1 MSKGKVYLIGAGPG
15 DPGLVTLKAVE
26 CIKGADVV
34 VYDYLAN
41 KKFLEYARERAEIIY
56 VGKVGGAHTL
66 PQEEI
71 NKLIIEKAK
80 KGKVIARLKGG
91 DPFIFGRGGEEAEEI
106 IQAGIA
112 YEVVPGV
119 TAGVAAAAYA
129 GIPLTHRDFTTTVAF
144 ITGHEDPTKDE
155 SNIYWDK
162 LSTGIGTLVFYM
174 GIGNLEPN
182 MRKLIEN
189 GRSPDTPVALIR
201 WGTTSA
207 QETIVGTIA
216 DIAEKAMAAN
226 FKAPAI
232 TVVGGVV
239 SLRDKLRWF
248 DKRPLFGK
256 RIIVTRSREQASDFS
271 VLLEKYGAEPIEFPT
286 IETVPPKDWKEV
298 DRAIKNLSTPHP
310 ALSCSE
316 GVRMTLRSPS
326 DKGRGNYYDWA
337 VFTSVNGVKY
347 FIERLKKQC
356 KDIREFKGVK
366 ICAIGPATAKAI
378 EDLGIRVDLLPKEY
392 RAESII
398 AGLGKNKIK
407 GKRFLL
413 PRAFKARE
421 VLPEEIK
428 RLGGKID
435 VVAAYRTIK
444 PKEKTDEIRR
454 MLQEKKISVIT
465 FTSSSTV
472 ENFVSMFKKGEIP
485 ALLNDV
491 KVACIGPITKD
502 TATGAGIKTDIMPK
516 KYTIP
521 ALAEAIVK
529 YFRKG

>member
-1 MSKGKVYLIGAGPG
+1 MNKGKVYLIGAGPG
-15 DPGLVTLKAVE
+15 DPRLITLKAIE
-26 CIKGADVV
+26 CIKEADVI

-41 KKFLEYARERAEIIY
+41 KKFLEYAGKGAEIIY
-56 VGKVGGAHTL
+56 AGKIGGAHTL
-66 PQEEI
+66 PQEDI

-106 IQAGIA
+106 VGAGIA

-162 LSTGIGTLVFYM
+162 ISTGIGTLVFYM

-182 MRKLIEN
+182 MKKLMEN

-201 WGTTSA
+201 WGTTPD
-207 QETIVGTIA
+207 QETLVGTIA
-216 DIAEKAMAAN
+216 DIAGKAKAAN
-226 FKAPAI
+226 LKSPAI

-256 RIIVTRSREQASDFS
+256 RVVITRAREQASDFAD
-271 VLLEKYGAEPIEFPT
+271 LLKENGADVIEFPT
-286 IETVPPKDWKEV
+286 IEIVPPKKWDDV
-298 DRAIKNLSTPHP
+298 DKAIKKLSRYH
-310 ALSCSE
+310 
-316 GVRMTLRSPS
+316 
-326 DKGRGNYYDWA
+326 WA
-337 VFTSVNGVKY
+337 IFTSVNGVEY
-347 FIERLKKQC
+347 FVERLKKQG
-356 KDIREFKGVK
+356 KDIRELKGIK

-378 EDLGIRVDLLPKEY
+378 EDLGIKVDLLPKEY
-392 RAESII
+392 RAEAII
-398 AGLGKNKIK
+398 EGLGKKKIK
-407 GKRFLL
+407 GSRFLL
-413 PRAFKARE
+413 PRALKARE
-421 VLPEEIK
+421 ILPEEIK
-428 RLGGKID
+428 RLGGKVD
-435 VVAAYRTIK
+435 VVPTYRTIK
-444 PKEKTDEIRR
+444 PKEKTDEIRK
-454 MLQEKKISVIT
+454 MFEEKKIDVVT

-472 ENFVSMFKKGEIP
+472 ENFVGMFKKGEAP
-485 ALLNDV
+485 GLLNGAI
-491 KVACIGPITKD
+491 VASIGPITKD
-502 TATGAGIKTDIMPK
+502 TAAKLGIKTDIMPE

-521 ALAEAIVK
+521 ALTEEIVE
-529 YFRKG
+529 YFKKQEGKSL

>member
-1 MSKGKVYLIGAGPG
+1 MAKGMVYLIGAGPG
-15 DPGLVTLKAVE
+15 APGLITLKAIE
-26 CIKGADVV
+26 CIKEADVV

-41 KKFLEYARERAEIIY
+41 KRFLEYAGKRAEIIY
-56 VGKVGGAHTL
+56 VGKQGGAHTL
-66 PQEEI
+66 PQDEI
-71 NKLIIEKAK
+71 NKLIIKKAQ
-80 KGKVIARLKGG
+80 KGKIIARLKGG

-106 IQAGIA
+106 IQAGID

-144 ITGHEDPTKDE
+144 ITGHEDPAKED

-162 LSTGIGTLVFYM
+162 ISTGIGTLVFYM

-182 MRKLIEN
+182 MKKLIEN

-201 WGTTSA
+201 WGTTSN
-207 QETIVGTIA
+207 QETIIGTIK
-216 DIAEKAMAAN
+216 DIAEKAKQAN

-248 DKRPLFGK
+248 DKKPLFGK
-256 RIIVTRSREQASDFS
+256 KIIVTRSREQASDFS

-286 IETVPPKDWKEV
+286 IETVPPKDWKEI
-298 DRAIKNLSTPHP
+298 DRAIKNLP
-310 ALSCSE
+310 
-316 GVRMTLRSPS
+316 
-326 DKGRGNYYDWA
+326 KYDWA
-337 VFTSVNGVKY
+337 IFTSINGVKY
-347 FIERLKKQC
+347 FVERLKKQG
-356 KDIREFKGVK
+356 KDIRELKGIK

-378 EDLGIRVDLLPKEY
+378 EDLGIKVDLLPKEY

-398 AGLGKNKIK
+398 TGLGKTKIK
-407 GKRFLL
+407 GRRFLL
-413 PRAFKARE
+413 PRALKARE

-428 RLGGKID
+428 RLGGKVD
-435 VVAAYRTIK
+435 VVTAYRTVQ
-444 PKEKTDEIRR
+444 PKEKTDEIRK
-454 MLQEKKISVIT
+454 MLREKRVDVVT

-472 ENFVSMFKKGEIP
+472 ENFVNMFKRNEVPGI
-485 ALLNDV
+485 LNGTR
-491 KVACIGPITKD
+491 VACIGPITKD
-502 TATGAGIKTDIMPK
+502 TATKLGIKTDIMPE

-521 ALAEAIVK
+521 ALTEAIGK
-529 YFRKG
+529 YYKK

>member
-1 MSKGKVYLIGAGPG
+1 MAKGMVYLIGAGPG
-15 DPGLVTLKAVE
+15 APGLITLKAIE
-26 CIKGADVV
+26 CIKEADVV

-41 KKFLEYARERAEIIY
+41 KRFLEYASKRAEIIY
-56 VGKVGGAHTL
+56 VGKQGGAHTL
-66 PQEEI
+66 PQDEI
-71 NKLIIEKAK
+71 NKLIIKKAQ
-80 KGKVIARLKGG
+80 KGKIIARLKGG

-106 IQAGIA
+106 IQAGIP
-112 YEVVPGV
+112 YEVIPGV

-144 ITGHEDPTKDE
+144 ITGHEDPTKED

-162 LSTGIGTLVFYM
+162 ISTGIGTLVFYM

-182 MRKLIEN
+182 MKKLIEN

-201 WGTTSA
+201 WGTTSN
-207 QETIVGTIA
+207 QETIIGTIK
-216 DIAEKAMAAN
+216 DIAEKAKQAN

-256 RIIVTRSREQASDFS
+256 KIIVTRSREQASDFS

-286 IETVPPKDWKEV
+286 IETVPPKDWKEI
-298 DRAIKNLSTPHP
+298 DRAIKNLP
-310 ALSCSE
+310 
-316 GVRMTLRSPS
+316 
-326 DKGRGNYYDWA
+326 KYDWA
-337 VFTSVNGVKY
+337 IFTSINGVKY
-347 FIERLKKQC
+347 FIERLKKQG
-356 KDIREFKGVK
+356 KDIRELKGIK

-378 EDLGIRVDLLPKEY
+378 EDLGIKVDLLPKEY

-398 AGLGKNKIK
+398 TGLGKTKIK
-407 GKRFLL
+407 GRRFLL
-413 PRAFKARE
+413 PRALKARE

-428 RLGGKID
+428 RLGGKVD
-435 VVAAYRTIK
+435 VVTAYRTVQ
-444 PKEKTDEIRR
+444 PKEKTDEIRK
-454 MLQEKKISVIT
+454 MLREKRVDVVT

-472 ENFVSMFKKGEIP
+472 ENFVNMFKRNEVPGI
-485 ALLNDV
+485 LNGTR
-491 KVACIGPITKD
+491 VACIGPITKD
-502 TATGAGIKTDIMPK
+502 TATKLGIKTDIMPE

-521 ALAEAIVK
+521 ALTEAIGK
-529 YFRKG
+529 YYKK

>member
-1 MSKGKVYLIGAGPG
+1 MTQGKVYLIGAGPG
-15 DPGLVTLKAVE
+15 DPGLITLKAIE
-26 CIKGADVV
+26 CIKEADVL

-41 KKFLEYARERAEIIY
+41 KRFLEYARKGADIIY
-56 VGKVGGAHTL
+56 VGKIGGAHTL

-71 NKLIIEKAK
+71 NKLIIEKAR
-80 KGKVIARLKGG
+80 KGKIIARLKGG
-91 DPFIFGRGGEEAEEI
+91 DPYIFGRGGEEAEEI
-106 IQAGIA
+106 IEAGIA
-112 YEVVPGV
+112 YEVIPGV

-144 ITGHEDPTKDE
+144 ITGHEDPTKEE

-162 LSTGIGTLVFYM
+162 ISTGIGTLVFYM

-182 MRKLIEN
+182 MKRLIEN

-201 WGTTSA
+201 WGTTPE
-207 QETIVGTIA
+207 QETLIGTIGS
-216 DIAEKAMAAN
+216 IAEKAKAVN

-286 IETVPPKDWKEV
+286 IETVPPRDWKEV

-310 ALSCSE
+310 ALS
-316 GVRMTLRSPS
+316 R
-326 DKGRGNYYDWA
+326 KGRGNYYDWA
-337 VFTSVNGVKY
+337 IFTSVNGVKY
-347 FIERLKKQC
+347 FIDRLKKFG
-356 KDIREFKGVK
+356 KDIRELKGIK

-378 EDLGIRVDLLPKEY
+378 EDLGIRVDLVPKEY
-392 RAESII
+392 RAEAII
-398 AGLGKNKIK
+398 TGLGKNRIK

-413 PRAFKARE
+413 PRALKARE

-428 RLGGKID
+428 KLGGKID
-435 VVAAYRTIK
+435 VVTAYRTVK
-444 PKEKTDEIRR
+444 PKGKTDEIRR
-454 MLQEKKISVIT
+454 MFEEKAIDAVT

-472 ENFVSMFKKGEIP
+472 ENFVSMFKKGEVKG
-485 ALLNDV
+485 LLNGTR
-491 KVACIGPITKD
+491 VACIGPITKD
-502 TATGAGIKTDIMPK
+502 TATKFGIKTDMMPS

-521 ALAEAIVK
+521 ALTEAIVG
-529 YFRKG
+529 YFNLNPA

>member
-1 MSKGKVYLIGAGPG
+1 MNKGKVYLIGAGPG
-15 DPGLVTLKAVE
+15 DPGLITLKAIE
-26 CIKGADVV
+26 CIKEADVV

-41 KKFLEYARERAEIIY
+41 KKFLEYAGKGAEIIY
-56 VGKVGGAHTL
+56 AGKIGGAHTL
-66 PQEEI
+66 PQEDI

-106 IQAGIA
+106 VGAGIA

-162 LSTGIGTLVFYM
+162 ISTGIGTLVFYM

-182 MRKLIEN
+182 MKKLMEN

-201 WGTTSA
+201 WGTTPD
-207 QETIVGTIA
+207 QETLVGTIA
-216 DIAEKAMAAN
+216 DIAEKAKAAN
-226 FKAPAI
+226 LKSPAI

-256 RIIVTRSREQASDFS
+256 KIIVTRSREQASDFS
-271 VLLEKYGAEPIEFPT
+271 ILLEKKGAESIEFPT
-286 IETVPPKDWKEV
+286 IETVAPKDWKEV

-310 ALSCSE
+310 ALS
-316 GVRMTLRSPS
+316 R
-326 DKGRGNYYDWA
+326 KGRGNYYDWA

-347 FIERLKKQC
+347 FIERLKKQG
-356 KDIREFKGVK
+356 KDIRELKGIK
-366 ICAIGPATAKAI
+366 ICAIGPKTKQEI
-378 EDLGIRVDLLPKEY
+378 EELGIRVDFMPKEY
-392 RAESII
+392 RAEGII
-398 AGLGKNKIK
+398 KGLGKIK
-407 GKRFLL
+407 GKNILI
-413 PRAFKARE
+413 PRAEVARE
-421 VLPEEIK
+421 ILPEELSKRGAKVDVVTSYRTVKPKGMTEEIK
-428 RLGGKID
+428 ELFKEGKIAL
-435 VVAAYRTIK
+435 V
-444 PKEKTDEIRR
+444 
-454 MLQEKKISVIT
+454 T

-472 ENFVSMFKKGEIP
+472 TNFLNMFKKGE
-485 ALLNDV
+485 AKEFLKDV
-491 KVACIGPITKD
+491 KVASIGPITRNTALDYGID
-502 TATGAGIKTDIMPK
+502 TAIMPK

-521 ALAEAIVK
+521 ALAGAIVEHFK
-529 YFRKG
+529 KG

>member
-1 MSKGKVYLIGAGPG
+1 MAKGMVYLIGAGPG
-15 DPGLVTLKAVE
+15 APGLITLKAIE
-26 CIKGADVV
+26 CIKEADVV

-41 KKFLEYARERAEIIY
+41 KRFLEYASKRAEIIY
-56 VGKVGGAHTL
+56 VGKQGGAHTL
-66 PQEEI
+66 PQDEI
-71 NKLIIEKAK
+71 NKLIIKKAQ
-80 KGKVIARLKGG
+80 KGKIIARLKGG

-106 IQAGIA
+106 IQAGID

-144 ITGHEDPTKDE
+144 ITGHEDPTKED

-162 LSTGIGTLVFYM
+162 ISTGIGTLVFYM

-182 MRKLIEN
+182 MKKLMEN

-201 WGTTSA
+201 WGTTSN
-207 QETIVGTIA
+207 QETIIGTIK
-216 DIAEKAMAAN
+216 DIAEKAKQAN

-248 DKRPLFGK
+248 DKKPLFGK
-256 RIIVTRSREQASDFS
+256 KIIVTRSREQASDFS

-286 IETVPPKDWKEV
+286 IETVPPKDWKEI
-298 DRAIKNLSTPHP
+298 DRAIKNLP
-310 ALSCSE
+310 
-316 GVRMTLRSPS
+316 
-326 DKGRGNYYDWA
+326 KYDWA
-337 VFTSVNGVKY
+337 IFTSINGVKY
-347 FIERLKKQC
+347 FIERLKKQG
-356 KDIREFKGVK
+356 KDIRELKGIK

-378 EDLGIRVDLLPKEY
+378 EDLGIKVDLLPKEY

-398 AGLGKNKIK
+398 TGLGKTKIK
-407 GKRFLL
+407 GRRFLL
-413 PRAFKARE
+413 PRALKARE

-428 RLGGKID
+428 RLGGKVD
-435 VVAAYRTIK
+435 VVTAYRTVQ
-444 PKEKTDEIRR
+444 PKEKTDEIRK
-454 MLQEKKISVIT
+454 MLREKRVDVVT

-472 ENFVSMFKKGEIP
+472 ENFVNMFKRNEVPGI
-485 ALLNDV
+485 LNGTR
-491 KVACIGPITKD
+491 VACIGPITKD
-502 TATGAGIKTDIMPK
+502 TATKLGIKTDIMPE

-521 ALAEAIVK
+521 ALTEAIGEYYK
-529 YFRKG
+529 K

>member
-1 MSKGKVYLIGAGPG
+1 MAKGMVYLIGAGPG
-15 DPGLVTLKAVE
+15 APGLITLKAIE
-26 CIKGADVV
+26 CIKEADVV

-41 KKFLEYARERAEIIY
+41 KKFLEYARKGAEIIY
-56 VGKVGGAHTL
+56 VGKIGGAHTL
-66 PQEEI
+66 PQDEI
-71 NKLIIEKAK
+71 NKLIIKKAQ
-80 KGKVIARLKGG
+80 KGKIIARLKGG

-106 IQAGIA
+106 IQAGID

-144 ITGHEDPTKDE
+144 ITGHEDPMKDE
-155 SNIYWDK
+155 SNICWDK
-162 LSTGIGTLVFYM
+162 ISTGIGTLVFYM

-182 MRKLIEN
+182 MKKLMEN

-201 WGTTSA
+201 WGTTSN
-207 QETIVGTIA
+207 QETIIGTIK
-216 DIAEKAMAAN
+216 DIAEKAKQAN

-232 TVVGGVV
+232 TVVGDVV

-256 RIIVTRSREQASDFS
+256 KIIVTRSREQASDFS

-298 DRAIKNLSTPHP
+298 DRTIKNLS
-310 ALSCSE
+310 
-316 GVRMTLRSPS
+316 
-326 DKGRGNYYDWA
+326 KYDWA
-337 VFTSVNGVKY
+337 IFTSVNGVKY
-347 FIERLKKQC
+347 LIERLKKQG
-356 KDIREFKGVK
+356 KDIREFKGIK

-392 RAESII
+392 RAEAII

-407 GKRFLL
+407 GKSFLL
-413 PRAFKARE
+413 PRALKARE

-444 PKEKTDEIRR
+444 PKEKTDEMRK
-454 MLQEKKISVIT
+454 MLHQKEIDVIT

-472 ENFVSMFKKGEIP
+472 ENFVSMFQKGE
-485 ALLNDV
+485 AAGLLEDIT
-491 KVACIGPITKD
+491 VACIGPITKD
-502 TATGAGIKTDIMPK
+502 TASALGIKTGIMPE

-521 ALAEAIVK
+521 ALTDAIGE
-529 YFRKG
+529 YFKK

>member
-1 MSKGKVYLIGAGPG
+1 MAKGMVYLIGAGPG
-15 DPGLVTLKAVE
+15 APGLITLKAIE
-26 CIKGADVV
+26 CIKEADVV

-41 KKFLEYARERAEIIY
+41 KKFLEYARKGAEIIY
-56 VGKVGGAHTL
+56 VGKIGGAHTL
-66 PQEEI
+66 PQDEI
-71 NKLIIEKAK
+71 NKLIIKKAQ
-80 KGKVIARLKGG
+80 KGKIIARLKGG

-106 IQAGIA
+106 IQAGID

-144 ITGHEDPTKDE
+144 ITGHEDPMKDE
-155 SNIYWDK
+155 SNICWDK
-162 LSTGIGTLVFYM
+162 ISTGIGTLVFYM

-182 MRKLIEN
+182 MKKLMEN

-201 WGTTSA
+201 WGTTSN
-207 QETIVGTIA
+207 QETIIGTIK
-216 DIAEKAMAAN
+216 DIAEKAKQAN

-232 TVVGGVV
+232 TVVGDVV
-239 SLRDKLRWF
+239 SLMDKLRWF

-256 RIIVTRSREQASDFS
+256 KIIVTRSREQASDFS

-298 DRAIKNLSTPHP
+298 DRTIKNLS
-310 ALSCSE
+310 
-316 GVRMTLRSPS
+316 
-326 DKGRGNYYDWA
+326 KYDWA
-337 VFTSVNGVKY
+337 IFTSVNGVKY
-347 FIERLKKQC
+347 LIERLKKQG
-356 KDIREFKGVK
+356 KDIREFKGIK

-392 RAESII
+392 RAEAII

-407 GKRFLL
+407 GKSFLL
-413 PRAFKARE
+413 PRALKARE

-444 PKEKTDEIRR
+444 PKEKTDGMRK
-454 MLQEKKISVIT
+454 MLQQKEIDVIT

-472 ENFVSMFKKGEIP
+472 ENFVSMFQKGEAP
-485 ALLNDV
+485 GLLEGIT
-491 KVACIGPITKD
+491 VACIGPITKD
-502 TATGAGIKTDIMPK
+502 TASVLGIKTDIMPE

-521 ALAEAIVK
+521 ALTDAIGE
-529 YFRKG
+529 YFKK

>member
-1 MSKGKVYLIGAGPG
+1 MTQGKVYIIGAGPG
-15 DPGLVTLKAVE
+15 DPGLITLKAIE
-26 CIKGADVV
+26 CIKEADVV

-41 KKFLEYARERAEIIY
+41 KRFLEYAGERAEIIY

-66 PQEEI
+66 PQEQI
-71 NKLIIEKAK
+71 NKLIIKKAK
-80 KGKVIARLKGG
+80 MGKTIARLKGG

-106 IQAGIA
+106 VQAGITF
-112 YEVVPGV
+112 EVVPGV

-162 LSTGIGTLVFYM
+162 ISTGIGTLVFYM

-182 MRKLIEN
+182 MKKLMEN

-201 WGTTSA
+201 WGTTA
-207 QETIVGTIA
+207 QQETLVGSIS
-216 DIAEKAMAAN
+216 DIAEKAKKVN

-248 DKRPLFGK
+248 DKKPLFGK
-256 RIIVTRSREQASDFS
+256 RVIVTRSREQASDFS
-271 VLLEKYGAEPIEFPT
+271 VLLEKHGAEPIEFPT
-286 IETVPPKDWKEV
+286 IETVPPRDWKEL
-298 DRAIKNLSTPHP
+298 DAAIKNLS
-310 ALSCSE
+310 
-316 GVRMTLRSPS
+316 
-326 DKGRGNYYDWA
+326 KYDWA
-337 VFTSVNGVKY
+337 IFTSVNGVQY
-347 FIERLKKQC
+347 FIERLKKQG
-356 KDIREFKGVK
+356 KDIRELKGIK
-366 ICAIGPATAKAI
+366 ICAIGPATAKSI
-378 EDLGIRVDLLPKEY
+378 EDLGIKVDLVPKEY
-392 RAESII
+392 RAEAII
-398 AGLGKNKIK
+398 DGLGKNKIE

-413 PRAFKARE
+413 PRALKARE

-428 RLGGKID
+428 RLGGKVD
-435 VVAAYRTIK
+435 VVSAYRTIK
-444 PKEKTDEIRR
+444 PKEKTEEMRK
-454 MLQEKKISVIT
+454 MFEEKRIDVVT

-472 ENFVSMFKKGEIP
+472 ENFVSMFKKGEVSS
-485 ALLNDV
+485 LLNGA

-502 TATGAGIKTDIMPK
+502 TATKLDIKTDIMPE

-521 ALAEAIVK
+521 ALTEAIVG
-529 YFRKG
+529 YFRKGD

>member
-1 MSKGKVYLIGAGPG
+1 VEDIIKKMLSGKVYLVGAGPG
-15 DPGLVTLKAVE
+15 DPGLITLKAIE
-26 CIKGADVV
+26 CIKEADVV

-106 IQAGIA
+106 LQAGIA

-162 LSTGIGTLVFYM
+162 ISTGIGTLVFYM

-216 DIAEKAMAAN
+216 DIAEKAKAAKL
-226 FKAPAI
+226 KAPAI

-256 RIIVTRSREQASDFS
+256 KIIVTRSREQASDFS
-271 VLLEKYGAEPIEFPT
+271 ILLEKYGAEPIEFPT
-286 IETVPPKDWKEV
+286 IETVPPKDWKDI
-298 DRAIKNLSTPHP
+298 DRAIKNIP
-310 ALSCSE
+310 
-316 GVRMTLRSPS
+316 
-326 DKGRGNYYDWA
+326 KYDWA

-347 FIERLKKQC
+347 FIERLKKKG

-366 ICAIGPATAKAI
+366 ICAIGPATAMAI
-378 EDLGIRVDLLPKEY
+378 EGLGIRVDLLPKEY

-398 AGLGKNKIK
+398 EGLGKNKIK

-413 PRAFKARE
+413 PRAMKARE

-428 RLGGKID
+428 RLGGKVDII
-435 VVAAYRTIK
+435 AAYRTVK
-444 PKEKTDEIRR
+444 PKERTDEIRK
-454 MLQEKKISVIT
+454 MFQEKRIDVVT

-472 ENFVSMFKKGEIP
+472 ENFVNMFKKGEIP
-485 ALLNDV
+485 ALLSET

-502 TATGAGIKTDIMPK
+502 TATVLGIKTDIMPA

-521 ALAEAIVK
+521 ALTEAIVS
-529 YFRKG
+529 YFKRQ

>member
-15 DPGLVTLKAVE
+15 DPGLITLKAIE

-41 KKFLEYARERAEIIY
+41 KKFLEYAREKAEVLY

-80 KGKVIARLKGG
+80 RGKIIARLKGG
-91 DPFIFGRGGEEAEEI
+91 DPFIFGRGGEEAEEL

-119 TAGVAAAAYA
+119 TAGAAAAAYA

-189 GRSPDTPVALIR
+189 GRSLDTPVALIR

-207 QETIVGTIA
+207 QETMVGTIA
-216 DIAEKAMAAN
+216 DIAQKARAAN

-248 DKRPLFGK
+248 DKKPLFGK

-271 VLLEKYGAEPIEFPT
+271 VLLEQYGAEPIEFPT

-298 DRAIKNLSTPHP
+298 DRAIKNLS
-310 ALSCSE
+310 
-316 GVRMTLRSPS
+316 R
-326 DKGRGNYYDWA
+326 YDWA
-337 VFTSVNGVKY
+337 IFTSINGVKY
-347 FIERLKKQC
+347 FIERLKKQD
-356 KDIREFKGVK
+356 KDIRELKGIK

-378 EDLGIRVDLLPKEY
+378 EDVGIKVDLLPKEY

-398 AGLGKNKIK
+398 QGLGKSKIK

-413 PRAFKARE
+413 PRALKARE

-428 RLGGKID
+428 RLGGKVD
-435 VVAAYRTIK
+435 VVTAYRTIK
-444 PKEKTDEIRR
+444 PKEKTDEMRK
-454 MLQEKKISVIT
+454 MFQEKKISVIT

-472 ENFVSMFKKGEIP
+472 ENFASMFKKGEIP
-485 ALLNDV
+485 ALFNEA

-502 TATGAGIKTDIMPK
+502 TAAGLGIKTDIMPT

-521 ALAEAIVK
+521 SLTEAIVN
-529 YFRKG
+529 YFKKQ

>member
-1 MSKGKVYLIGAGPG
+1 MAKGMVYLIGAGPG
-15 DPGLVTLKAVE
+15 APGLITLKAIE
-26 CIKGADVV
+26 CIKEADVV

-41 KKFLEYARERAEIIY
+41 KRFLEYAGKRAEIIY
-56 VGKVGGAHTL
+56 VGKQGGAHTL
-66 PQEEI
+66 PQDEI
-71 NKLIIEKAK
+71 NKLIIKKAQ
-80 KGKVIARLKGG
+80 KGKIIARLKGG

-106 IQAGIA
+106 IQAGIP
-112 YEVVPGV
+112 YEVIPGV

-144 ITGHEDPTKDE
+144 ITGHEDPTKED

-162 LSTGIGTLVFYM
+162 ISTGIGTLVFYM

-182 MRKLIEN
+182 MKKLMEN

-201 WGTTSA
+201 WGTTSN
-207 QETIVGTIA
+207 QETIIGTIK
-216 DIAEKAMAAN
+216 DIAEKAKQAN

-256 RIIVTRSREQASDFS
+256 KIIVTRSREQASDFS

-286 IETVPPKDWKEV
+286 IETVPPKDWKEI
-298 DRAIKNLSTPHP
+298 DRAIKNLP
-310 ALSCSE
+310 
-316 GVRMTLRSPS
+316 
-326 DKGRGNYYDWA
+326 KYDWA
-337 VFTSVNGVKY
+337 IFTSINGVKY
-347 FIERLKKQC
+347 FIERLKKQG
-356 KDIREFKGVK
+356 KDIRELKGIK

-378 EDLGIRVDLLPKEY
+378 EDLGIKVDLLPKEY

-398 AGLGKNKIK
+398 TGLGKTKIK
-407 GKRFLL
+407 GRRFLL
-413 PRAFKARE
+413 PRALKARE

-428 RLGGKID
+428 RLGGKVD
-435 VVAAYRTIK
+435 VVTAYRTVQ
-444 PKEKTDEIRR
+444 PKEKTDEIRK
-454 MLQEKKISVIT
+454 MLREKRVDVVT

-472 ENFVSMFKKGEIP
+472 ENFVNMFKRNEVPGI
-485 ALLNDV
+485 LNGTR
-491 KVACIGPITKD
+491 VACIGPITKD
-502 TATGAGIKTDIMPK
+502 TATKLGIKTDIMPE

-521 ALAEAIVK
+521 ALTEAIGEYYK
-529 YFRKG
+529 K

>member
-1 MSKGKVYLIGAGPG
+1 MAKGMVYLIGAGPG
-15 DPGLVTLKAVE
+15 APGLITLKAIE
-26 CIKGADVV
+26 CIKEADVV

-41 KKFLEYARERAEIIY
+41 KKFLEYARKGAEIIY
-56 VGKVGGAHTL
+56 VGKIGGAHTL
-66 PQEEI
+66 PQDEI
-71 NKLIIEKAK
+71 NKLIIKKAQ
-80 KGKVIARLKGG
+80 KGKIIARLKGG

-106 IQAGIA
+106 IQAGIP
-112 YEVVPGV
+112 YEVIPGV

-144 ITGHEDPTKDE
+144 ITGHEDPTKED

-162 LSTGIGTLVFYM
+162 ISTGIGTLVFYM

-182 MRKLIEN
+182 MKKLMEN

-201 WGTTSA
+201 WGTTSN
-207 QETIVGTIA
+207 QETIIGTIK
-216 DIAEKAMAAN
+216 DIAEKAKQAN

-256 RIIVTRSREQASDFS
+256 KIIVTRSREQASDFS

-286 IETVPPKDWKEV
+286 IETVPPKDWKEI
-298 DRAIKNLSTPHP
+298 DRAIKNLP
-310 ALSCSE
+310 
-316 GVRMTLRSPS
+316 
-326 DKGRGNYYDWA
+326 KYDWA
-337 VFTSVNGVKY
+337 IFTSINGVKY
-347 FIERLKKQC
+347 FVERLKKQG
-356 KDIREFKGVK
+356 KDIRELKGIK

-378 EDLGIRVDLLPKEY
+378 EDLGIKVDLLPKEY

-398 AGLGKNKIK
+398 TGLGKTKIK
-407 GKRFLL
+407 GRRFLL
-413 PRAFKARE
+413 PRALKARE

-428 RLGGKID
+428 RLGGKVD
-435 VVAAYRTIK
+435 VVTAYRTVQ
-444 PKEKTDEIRR
+444 PKEKTDEIRK
-454 MLQEKKISVIT
+454 MLREKRVDVVT

-472 ENFVSMFKKGEIP
+472 ENFVNMFKRNEVPGI
-485 ALLNDV
+485 LNGTR
-491 KVACIGPITKD
+491 VACIGPITKD
-502 TATGAGIKTDIMPK
+502 TATKLGIKTDIMPE

-521 ALAEAIVK
+521 ALTEAIGEYYK
-529 YFRKG
+529 K

>member
-1 MSKGKVYLIGAGPG
+1 MAKGMVYLIGAGPG
-15 DPGLVTLKAVE
+15 APGLITLKAIE
-26 CIKGADVV
+26 CIKEADVV

-41 KKFLEYARERAEIIY
+41 KRFLEYAGKRAEIIY
-56 VGKVGGAHTL
+56 VGKQGGAHTL
-66 PQEEI
+66 PQDEI
-71 NKLIIEKAK
+71 NKLIIKKAQ
-80 KGKVIARLKGG
+80 KGKIIARLKGG

-106 IQAGIA
+106 IQAGID

-144 ITGHEDPTKDE
+144 ITGHEDPTKED

-162 LSTGIGTLVFYM
+162 ISTGIGTLVFYM

-182 MRKLIEN
+182 MKKLIEN

-201 WGTTSA
+201 WGTTSN
-207 QETIVGTIA
+207 QETIIGTIK
-216 DIAEKAMAAN
+216 DIAEKAKQAN

-248 DKRPLFGK
+248 DKKPLFGK
-256 RIIVTRSREQASDFS
+256 KIIVTRSREQASDFS

-286 IETVPPKDWKEV
+286 IETVPPKDWKEI
-298 DRAIKNLSTPHP
+298 DRAIKNLP
-310 ALSCSE
+310 
-316 GVRMTLRSPS
+316 
-326 DKGRGNYYDWA
+326 KYDWA
-337 VFTSVNGVKY
+337 IFTSINGVKY
-347 FIERLKKQC
+347 FVERLKKQG
-356 KDIREFKGVK
+356 KDIRELKGIK

-378 EDLGIRVDLLPKEY
+378 EDLGIKVDLLPKEY

-398 AGLGKNKIK
+398 TGLGKTKIK
-407 GKRFLL
+407 GRRFLL
-413 PRAFKARE
+413 PRALKARE

-428 RLGGKID
+428 RLGGKVD
-435 VVAAYRTIK
+435 VVTAYRTVQ
-444 PKEKTDEIRR
+444 PKEKTDEIRK
-454 MLQEKKISVIT
+454 MLREKRVDVVT

-472 ENFVSMFKKGEIP
+472 ENFVNMFKRNEVPGI
-485 ALLNDV
+485 LNGTR
-491 KVACIGPITKD
+491 VACIGPITKD
-502 TATGAGIKTDIMPK
+502 TATKLGIKTDIMPE

-521 ALAEAIVK
+521 ALTEAIGK
-529 YFRKG
+529 YYKK

>member
-15 DPGLVTLKAVE
+15 DPGLITVKAVE
-26 CIKGADVV
+26 CIKEADVV

-41 KKFLEYARERAEIIY
+41 KKFLDYAREKAEIIY

-66 PQEEI
+66 PQDKI
-71 NKLIIEKAK
+71 NELIIEKAK
-80 KGKVIARLKGG
+80 KGKIIARLKGG

-106 IQAGIA
+106 VAEGIDF
-112 YEVVPGV
+112 EVIPGV

-162 LSTGIGTLVFYM
+162 ISTGIGTLVFYM

-182 MRKLIEN
+182 MKKLMEN

-201 WGTTSA
+201 WGTTSQ
-207 QETIVGTIA
+207 QETLVGTIA
-216 DIAEKAMAAN
+216 DIAEKAKKAN

-239 SLRDKLRWF
+239 SLRNKLRWF
-248 DKRPLFGK
+248 DERPLFGK
-256 RIIVTRSREQASDFS
+256 RVIVTRSREQASDFS
-271 VLLEKYGAEPIEFPT
+271 VLLEKNGAEPIEFPT
-286 IETVPPKDWKEV
+286 IETVRPKDWKEI
-298 DRAIKNLSTPHP
+298 DRAIKNLP
-310 ALSCSE
+310 
-316 GVRMTLRSPS
+316 
-326 DKGRGNYYDWA
+326 KYDWA
-337 VFTSVNGVKY
+337 IFTSVNGVKY
-347 FIERLKKQC
+347 FVERLKKFD
-356 KDIREFKGVK
+356 KDIRELKGIK

-378 EDLGIRVDLLPKEY
+378 EDLGIKVDLVPKEY

-413 PRAFKARE
+413 PRALKARE

-428 RLGGKID
+428 RLGGKVD
-435 VVAAYRTIK
+435 VVSAYRTIK
-444 PKEKTDEIRR
+444 PKEKTDEIRK
-454 MLQEKKISVIT
+454 MLEEKKIDVVT

-472 ENFVSMFKKGEIP
+472 ENFVSMFKKGE
-485 ALLNDV
+485 AAGLLQDV
-491 KVACIGPITKD
+491 AVASIGPITRD
-502 TATGAGIKTDIMPK
+502 TASTLGIKTNIMPE

-521 ALAEAIVK
+521 ALTEAIVQ
-529 YFRKG
+529 YFKK

>member
-1 MSKGKVYLIGAGPG
+1 MNKGKVYLIGAGPG
-15 DPGLVTLKAVE
+15 DPGLITLKAIE
-26 CIKGADVV
+26 CIKEADVV

-41 KKFLEYARERAEIIY
+41 KKFLEYAGKGAEIIY
-56 VGKVGGAHTL
+56 VGKIGGAHTL
-66 PQEEI
+66 PQEDI

-106 IQAGIA
+106 VGAGIA

-155 SNIYWDK
+155 SNIYWDRI
-162 LSTGIGTLVFYM
+162 STGIGTLVFYM

-182 MRKLIEN
+182 MKKLMEN

-201 WGTTSA
+201 WGTTPE
-207 QETIVGTIA
+207 QETLVGTIA
-216 DIAEKAMAAN
+216 DIAEKAKAAN

-256 RIIVTRSREQASDFS
+256 RVVITRAREQVSDFAD
-271 VLLEKYGAEPIEFPT
+271 LLKENGADVIEFPT
-286 IETVPPKDWKEV
+286 IEIVPPKKWDDV
-298 DRAIKNLSTPHP
+298 DKAIKKLSTSHP
-310 ALSCSE
+310 PLSS
-316 GVRMTLRSPS
+316 
-326 DKGRGNYYDWA
+326 KGRGSYYDWA
-337 VFTSVNGVKY
+337 IFTSVNGVKY
-347 FIERLKKQC
+347 FVERLKKQG
-356 KDIREFKGVK
+356 KDIRELKGVK

-378 EDLGIRVDLLPKEY
+378 EDLGIKVDFLPKEY
-392 RAESII
+392 RAEAII
-398 AGLGKNKIK
+398 EGLGKNRIK
-407 GKRFLL
+407 GRRFLL
-413 PRAFKARE
+413 PRALKARE
-421 VLPEEIK
+421 ILPDEIK
-428 RLGGKID
+428 RLGGKVD
-435 VVAAYRTIK
+435 VVPTYRTIK
-444 PKEKTDEIRR
+444 PKEKTDEIRK
-454 MLQEKKISVIT
+454 MFEEKKIDAVT

-472 ENFVSMFKKGEIP
+472 ENFADMFKKGE
-485 ALLNDV
+485 ASGLLNGAV
-491 KVACIGPITKD
+491 VASIGPITKD
-502 TATGAGIKTDIMPK
+502 TAAKLGIKTDIMPK

-521 ALAEAIVK
+521 ALTEAIVE
-529 YFRKG
+529 YFKKQEGKSL

>member
-1 MSKGKVYLIGAGPG
+1 MNKGKVYLIGAGPG
-15 DPGLVTLKAVE
+15 DPGLITLKAIE
-26 CIKGADVV
+26 CIKEADVV

-41 KKFLEYARERAEIIY
+41 KKFLEYAGKGAEIIY
-56 VGKVGGAHTL
+56 VGKIGGAHTL
-66 PQEEI
+66 PQEDI

-106 IQAGIA
+106 VGAGIA

-162 LSTGIGTLVFYM
+162 ISTGIGTLVFYM

-182 MRKLIEN
+182 MKKLMEY

-201 WGTTSA
+201 WGTTPE
-207 QETIVGTIA
+207 QETLVGTIA
-216 DIAEKAMAAN
+216 DIAEKAKAVN

-256 RIIVTRSREQASDFS
+256 RVVITRAREQASDFAD
-271 VLLEKYGAEPIEFPT
+271 LLKENGADVIEFPT
-286 IETVPPKDWKEV
+286 IEIVPPKKWDDV
-298 DRAIKNLSTPHP
+298 DKAIKRLSSPHP
-310 ALSCSE
+310 TLS
-316 GVRMTLRSPS
+316 R
-326 DKGRGNYYDWA
+326 KGRGNYYDWA
-337 VFTSVNGVKY
+337 IFTSVNGVKY
-347 FIERLKKQC
+347 FVERLKKQG
-356 KDIREFKGVK
+356 KDIRELKGIK

-378 EDLGIRVDLLPKEY
+378 EDLGIKVDFLPKEY
-392 RAESII
+392 RAEAII
-398 AGLGKNKIK
+398 EGLGKNRIK
-407 GKRFLL
+407 GRRFLL
-413 PRAFKARE
+413 PRALKARE
-421 VLPEEIK
+421 ILPEEIK
-428 RLGGKID
+428 RLGGKVD
-435 VVAAYRTIK
+435 VVPTYRTIK
-444 PKEKTDEIRR
+444 PKEKTDEIRK
-454 MLQEKKISVIT
+454 MFEEKKIDVVT

-472 ENFVSMFKKGEIP
+472 ENFVGMFKKGEAP
-485 ALLNDV
+485 GLLNGAV
-491 KVACIGPITKD
+491 VASIGPITKD
-502 TATGAGIKTDIMPK
+502 TATKLGIKTDIMPE

-521 ALAEAIVK
+521 ALAEEIVE
-529 YFRKG
+529 YFKKQEGKSL

>member
-1 MSKGKVYLIGAGPG
+1 MAKGMVYLIGAGPG
-15 DPGLVTLKAVE
+15 APGLITLKAIE
-26 CIKGADVV
+26 CIKEADVV

-41 KKFLEYARERAEIIY
+41 KRFLEYAGKRAEIIY
-56 VGKVGGAHTL
+56 VGKQGGAHTL
-66 PQEEI
+66 PQDEI
-71 NKLIIEKAK
+71 NKLIIKKAQ
-80 KGKVIARLKGG
+80 KGKIIARLKGG

-106 IQAGIA
+106 IQAGID

-144 ITGHEDPTKDE
+144 ITGHEDPTKED

-162 LSTGIGTLVFYM
+162 ISTGIGTLVFYM

-182 MRKLIEN
+182 MKKLIEN

-201 WGTTSA
+201 WGTTSN
-207 QETIVGTIA
+207 QETIIGTIK
-216 DIAEKAMAAN
+216 DIAEKAKQAN

-248 DKRPLFGK
+248 DKKPLFGK
-256 RIIVTRSREQASDFS
+256 KIIVTRSREQASDFS

-286 IETVPPKDWKEV
+286 IETVPPKDWKEI
-298 DRAIKNLSTPHP
+298 DRAIKNLP
-310 ALSCSE
+310 
-316 GVRMTLRSPS
+316 
-326 DKGRGNYYDWA
+326 KYDWA
-337 VFTSVNGVKY
+337 IFTSINGVKY
-347 FIERLKKQC
+347 FVERLKKQG
-356 KDIREFKGVK
+356 KDIRELKGIK

-378 EDLGIRVDLLPKEY
+378 EDLGIKVDLLPKEY

-398 AGLGKNKIK
+398 TGLGKTKIK
-407 GKRFLL
+407 GRRFLL
-413 PRAFKARE
+413 PRALKARE

-428 RLGGKID
+428 RLGGKVD
-435 VVAAYRTIK
+435 VVTAYRTVQ
-444 PKEKTDEIRR
+444 PKEKTDEIRK
-454 MLQEKKISVIT
+454 MLREKRVDVVT

-472 ENFVSMFKKGEIP
+472 ENFVNMFKRNEVPGI
-485 ALLNDV
+485 LNGTR
-491 KVACIGPITKD
+491 VACIGPITKD
-502 TATGAGIKTDIMPK
+502 TATKLGIKTDIMPE

-521 ALAEAIVK
+521 ALTEAIGEYYK
-529 YFRKG
+529 K